1 MLRELRLRIGSL
13 RGRRTVVEL
22 GEESPSLSEGEI
34 SSIER
39 GEFHEL

>member
-1 MLRELRLRIGSL
+1 MLSELRLRIGSL
-13 RGRRTVVEL
+13 RGRTVVEL

-34 SSIER
+34 ASIER